1 MSPDPLTDRNQQIY
15 LLASSLSYSEIARN
29 FGISRQRVYQIV
41 LREASRRKGILASR
55 KIPVNETAAIVL
67 RAIAEFKEQK
77 GYLPTQ
83 FELSTLT
90 GIPQTRISYAI
101 RKLKEKGI
109 LQSVRGA
116 RLYLINPEL
125 IIGETQSEQTC
136 TEGTGR
142 GKVGESRKPV

>member
-1 MSPDPLTDRNQQIY
+1 MTQMSPFAERNQQIY
-15 LLASSLSYSEIARN
+15 QLAAILTYSEIGKK
-29 FGISRQRVYQIV
+29 FGISRQRAYQIV
-41 LREASRRKGILASR
+41 QRETQKRKGILASR
-55 KIPVNETAAIVL
+55 KTPADETAAIVL

-83 FELSTLT
+83 FELSALT

-109 LQSVRGA
+109 LQSVRGD

-125 IIGETQSEQTC
+125 IIGETQ
-136 TEGTGR
+136 
-142 GKVGESRKPV
+142 